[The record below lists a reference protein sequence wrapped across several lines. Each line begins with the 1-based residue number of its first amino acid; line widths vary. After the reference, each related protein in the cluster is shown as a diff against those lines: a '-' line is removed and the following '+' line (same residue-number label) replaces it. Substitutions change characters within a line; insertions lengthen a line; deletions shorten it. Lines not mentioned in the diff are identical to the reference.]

1 MSRRIFGLNRFP
13 GHRLALAIIAV
24 TGLTV
29 SASAQQKTLSI
40 DTIYDPTTAVKF
52 GGATPRGLTWLKDGT
67 HYLQFKHDAEGGE
80 SQLFQVDAASGEG
93 TPFYDASKMQ
103 AALAKQPGIT
113 ADDAKKWAHRDR
125 YNMNSAQ
132 TAVLLNFDNDVFYY
146 QFGSDHA
153 VRLTNDPE
161 PEVGEQFSPDGR
173 TVSFIRDNNLYVID
187 LESLR
192 ERALT
197 TDGSAKIIN
206 GRLDWIYQ
214 EELYGR
220 GKFQG
225 SWWSPDSTRIAFLRL
240 DETAV
245 PPFTVA
251 DDVPYRQDLETT
263 PYPKAGD
270 PNPVVRLGIADVAGG
285 KIRFA
290 DTYRYGRGDLLISRV
305 AWAPDGKTLTF
316 EAQDREQTWLDL
328 DFEDAQGGES
338 RTVIH
343 ETAKAWVEVVD
354 DPHWLEDGS
363 FLWLSERSG
372 FRHIYHYSADGK
384 LIKQVTDGEW
394 EARTINAIDSAEGI
408 VYFSGTGHSP
418 IGEDVYRVNLDG
430 TGLTRLSTTDGTHTV
445 EFNHTAAQ
453 YLDTWS
459 DVNTPAQVR
468 LCNRDGN
475 VVRVVVKNDVPVLK
489 EYKLGQVNF
498 VQVKTH
504 DGFTME
510 AEMIK
515 PPDFDPHKKYPVMC
529 FTYSGPHAQSAR
541 NSWGGAT
548 FMWRQMLAERG
559 YIIWIC
565 DNRTASGKGVQSTWP
580 VYHNF
585 GELELRDLEEGL
597 SWLKS
602 QAYVDGERIGLWG
615 WSFGGFMT
623 SYALT
628 HSKSFKIGISGGTV
642 SDWRDYDS
650 IYTERY
656 MGMPQKYPEAY
667 KKNSVRLAA
676 GNLSGKL
683 LLIHGAMDD
692 NVHMANTIQL
702 VYALQNAGK
711 PFELMIY
718 PKSRHG
724 VSDPVLVKHLM
735 QTMTDFIMT
744 NL

>member
-245 PPFTVA
+245 PSFTVS

-285 KIRFA
+285 
-290 DTYRYGRGDLLISRV
+290 
-305 AWAPDGKTLTF
+305 
-316 EAQDREQTWLDL
+316 
-328 DFEDAQGGES
+328 
-338 RTVIH
+338 
-343 ETAKAWVEVVD
+343 
-354 DPHWLEDGS
+354 
-363 FLWLSERSG
+363 
-372 FRHIYHYSADGK
+372 
-384 LIKQVTDGEW
+384 
-394 EARTINAIDSAEGI
+394 
-408 VYFSGTGHSP
+408 
-418 IGEDVYRVNLDG
+418 
-430 TGLTRLSTTDGTHTV
+430 
-445 EFNHTAAQ
+445 
-453 YLDTWS
+453 
-459 DVNTPAQVR
+459 
-468 LCNRDGN
+468 
-475 VVRVVVKNDVPVLK
+475 
-489 EYKLGQVNF
+489 
-498 VQVKTH
+498 
-504 DGFTME
+504 
-510 AEMIK
+510 
-515 PPDFDPHKKYPVMC
+515 
-529 FTYSGPHAQSAR
+529 
-541 NSWGGAT
+541 
-548 FMWRQMLAERG
+548 
-559 YIIWIC
+559 
-565 DNRTASGKGVQSTWP
+565 
-580 VYHNF
+580 
-585 GELELRDLEEGL
+585 
-597 SWLKS
+597 
-602 QAYVDGERIGLWG
+602 
-615 WSFGGFMT
+615 
-623 SYALT
+623 
-628 HSKSFKIGISGGTV
+628 
-642 SDWRDYDS
+642 
-650 IYTERY
+650 
-656 MGMPQKYPEAY
+656 
-667 KKNSVRLAA
+667 
-676 GNLSGKL
+676 
-683 LLIHGAMDD
+683 
-692 NVHMANTIQL
+692 
-702 VYALQNAGK
+702 
-711 PFELMIY
+711 
-718 PKSRHG
+718 
-724 VSDPVLVKHLM
+724 
-735 QTMTDFIMT
+735 
-744 NL
+744 